1 MQTSSDAW
9 LIQNAEIDGR
19 RGDLRVRS
27 GLIHSIGVDFEP
39 APDERALDARG
50 GALIR
55 GLNDHHT
62 HLLAL
67 GAALNSIRC
76 GPPDVTNERQ
86 LSDAL
91 HRAARNSPAGQW
103 LRGVGYH
110 ESVAGDLDR
119 SRIDLIGPRRP
130 IRIQHRSGARWI
142 LNSEAL
148 QQITHSNA
156 TQQATPLEKDESGR
170 PTGRLDRSDLWLR
183 KHIPSIPPD
192 LDRVSALL
200 TQFGITGC
208 NDATPDNGPETVFL
222 FERARKRGIWQPN
235 LRLMGRQNWSISDR
249 SEVSQGAWKI
259 LLDENQLPHH
269 ATLIDEIRSTHAQ
282 GRGLAFHCVTR
293 AELVFAA
300 SVLEAAGC
308 TPLDRI
314 EHASI
319 APPDCVEWLARLPL
333 TVVTQPNF
341 IQERGDAYL
350 ESVEDRDQ
358 PWLYRCRGFLKAGV
372 RLAGS
377 TDAPFGDPNP
387 WLAMQSAIDR
397 RTRRG
402 DQLGPEEAISPE
414 EALALFSS
422 PLEAPGQHPGPF
434 RSGEPANLCLLKQ
447 KWALARDQ
455 MDHRQVAAVWT
466 RGRRVDH
473 AD

>member
-1 MQTSSDAW
+1 
-9 LIQNAEIDGR
+9 
-19 RGDLRVRS
+19 
-27 GLIHSIGVDFEP
+27 
-39 APDERALDARG
+39 
-50 GALIR
+50 
-55 GLNDHHT
+55 
-62 HLLAL
+62 
-67 GAALNSIRC
+67 
-76 GPPDVTNERQ
+76 
-86 LSDAL
+86 
-91 HRAARNSPAGQW
+91 
-103 LRGVGYH
+103 
-110 ESVAGDLDR
+110 
-119 SRIDLIGPRRP
+119 
-130 IRIQHRSGARWI
+130 
-142 LNSEAL
+142 
-148 QQITHSNA
+148 
-156 TQQATPLEKDESGR
+156 
-170 PTGRLDRSDLWLR
+170 
-183 KHIPSIPPD
+183 
-192 LDRVSALL
+192 
-200 TQFGITGC
+200 
-208 NDATPDNGPETVFL
+208 
-222 FERARKRGIWQPN
+222 
-235 LRLMGRQNWSISDR
+235 MGRQNWSLSDR

-259 LLDENQLPHH
+259 LLDENQLPDH

-422 PLEAPGQHPGPF
+422 PLDAPGQHPGPF

-455 MDHRQVAAVWT
+455 NGPSAGRCRLDSREACRSRGLTYTVGRTTRVSTGRELALVGSFSETDGSRHRNHVAIPSG
-466 RGRRVDH
+466 RPSSLGHLSRERSSGRRLWRLH
-473 AD
+473 RRSGGS